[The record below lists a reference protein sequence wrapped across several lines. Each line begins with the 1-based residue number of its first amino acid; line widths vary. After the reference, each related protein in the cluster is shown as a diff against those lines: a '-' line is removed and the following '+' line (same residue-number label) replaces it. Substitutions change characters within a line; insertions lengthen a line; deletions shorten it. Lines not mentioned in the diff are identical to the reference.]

1 MMISIENDDFVYQ
14 QEDVRAGQ
22 WEKDGLP
29 PGTSRRCTQDDDDDD
44 DGDDDDGGDD
54 NDDFFCGF
62 LFSKICWCS
71 SFAAFYASEGL
82 DRCYKAASWIK
93 RKPAVGK
100 NFKENN
106 ESKETAQNFFPG
118 QPSLELPR
126 SLIKKRQRGGN
137 DLAILHIDRVKNT
150 FISILEV

>member
-54 NDDFFCGF
+54 NDNDNDDDDDDHLGT
-62 LFSKICWCS
+62 LPTLSPLSPSTKSSSKGES
-71 SFAAFYASEGL
+71 S
-82 DRCYKAASWIK
+82 
-93 RKPAVGK
+93 
-100 NFKENN
+100 
-106 ESKETAQNFFPG
+106 
-118 QPSLELPR
+118 
-126 SLIKKRQRGGN
+126 
-137 DLAILHIDRVKNT
+137 
-150 FISILEV
+150 